1 MGTPLLWAGF
11 NLFVL
16 LAIALDLGV
25 FHRKAHKISIR
36 EAATW
41 SVVWIA
47 LATAFGSF
55 VWHWFGA
62 TRGIEYFT
70 GYVIEKAL
78 SVDNLFVFLVIFR
91 TFQVDEKVQHRVL
104 EWGILGALIMR
115 GIMIAAGAALIAEFH
130 WIIGV
135 FGVFLIYT
143 GLHMLW
149 KRDKQVHYE
158 KNPVFRF
165 ASTHLRVT
173 KEYHGAKFFIR
184 QAGQRFATPLFL
196 VLLVVEITDVT
207 FAVDSIPA
215 IFGITQDAF
224 IVYTSNVF
232 AILGLRALY
241 FLLADLLDYLRYL
254 GIGLAI
260 VLIFVGVKMV
270 IAPWLRITEVTS
282 LLVVF
287 GILLITAALSLLA
300 GPKKKPLSIPPQTE
314 TGKTRTRP

>member
-1 MGTPLLWAGF
+1 MGTPLLWVGF

-25 FHRKAHKISIR
+25 FHRKAHKISVR
-36 EAATW
+36 EAAAW
-41 SVVWIA
+41 SVIWIA
-47 LATAFGSF
+47 LATAFGFF
-55 VWHWFGA
+55 VWHWFDE
-62 TRGIEYFT
+62 TRGLQYFT

-91 TFQVDEKVQHRVL
+91 AFQVDEKVQHRVL

-115 GIMIAAGAALIAEFH
+115 GIMILAGAALISRFH
-130 WIIGV
+130 WILMV

-158 KNPVFRF
+158 KNLVFRF

-173 KEYHGAKFFIR
+173 KEYHGAKFFVR

-260 VLIFVGVKMV
+260 VLMFVGVKMV

-282 LLVVF
+282 LLAVF
-287 GILLITAALSLLA
+287 GILMVTAALSLLA
-300 GPKKKPLSIPPQTE
+300 GPKKKLSLIPPA
-314 TGKTRTRP
+314 K

>member
-1 MGTPLLWAGF
+1 MGTPLLWVGF
-11 NLFVL
+11 NFFVL

-25 FHRKAHKISIR
+25 FHRKAHKVSIK
-36 EAATW
+36 EAALW
-41 SVVWIA
+41 SVIWIA
-47 LATAFGSF
+47 LALAFGF
-55 VWHWFGA
+55 FLWRWNGE
-62 TRGIEYFT
+62 TRGIQFFT

-91 TFQVDEKVQHRVL
+91 AFQVDEKVQHRVL
-104 EWGILGALIMR
+104 EWGIIGALILR
-115 GIMIAAGAALIAEFH
+115 GVMIAAGAALIARFH
-130 WIIGV
+130 WIIPV
-135 FGVFLIYT
+135 FGVFLVYT

-149 KRDKQVHYE
+149 KRDRHVHYE
-158 KNPVFRF
+158 RNPVFRF

-173 KEYHGAKFFIR
+173 KQYDGTRFFVR
-184 QAGQRFATPLFL
+184 QSGQLFATPLFL

-254 GIGLAI
+254 GIGLAT
-260 VLIFVGVKMV
+260 VLIFVGLKMV
-270 IAPWLRITEVTS
+270 ADPWFHVTETVS
-282 LLVVF
+282 LLMVG
-287 GILLITAALSLLA
+287 GILAITSILSVLA
-300 GPKKKPLSIPPQTE
+300 GPKKQPPAKPRQRVQLGTN
-314 TGKTRTRP
+314 

>member
-1 MGTPLLWAGF
+1 MGTPLLWVGF

-36 EAATW
+36 EAAAW

-47 LATAFGSF
+47 LATAFGAF

-62 TRGIEYFT
+62 TRGMEYFT

-149 KRDKQVHYE
+149 KRDKHVHYE

-270 IAPWLRITEVTS
+270 IAPWFRITEVVS

-287 GILLITAALSLLA
+287 GILLVTAVLSLLA
-300 GPKKKPLSIPPQTE
+300 GPKNKPSSLPPA
-314 TGKTRTRP
+314 K

>member
-1 MGTPLLWAGF
+1 MGYSEFMGTPLLWVSF

-25 FHRKAHKISIR
+25 FHRKVHKISIR
-36 EAATW
+36 EAAIW
-41 SVVWIA
+41 SVIWIA
-47 LATAFGSF
+47 LALAFGF
-55 VWHWFGA
+55 YVYHWHGP
-62 TRGIEYFT
+62 TRGIQYLT

-115 GIMIAAGAALIAEFH
+115 GIMIAAGAALISRFH
-130 WIIGV
+130 WIIEV
-135 FGVFLIYT
+135 FGLFLIYT
-143 GLHMLW
+143 GIHMLW
-149 KRDKQVHYE
+149 KRDKDVHYE
-158 KNPVFRF
+158 RNSVFRF

-173 KEYHGAKFFIR
+173 KEYHGARFFLR
-184 QAGQRFATPLFL
+184 QGGQLFATPLFL

-215 IFGITQDAF
+215 IFGITKDAF

-232 AILGLRALY
+232 AILGLRSLY

-254 GIGLAI
+254 GIGLAV
-260 VLIFVGVKMV
+260 VLMFIGVKMV
-270 IAPWLRITEVTS
+270 IERWWDISEIAS
-282 LLVVF
+282 LAVVF
-287 GILLITAALSLLA
+287 SILGVTAGLSLLA
-300 GPKKKPLSIPPQTE
+300 GPKKKPLPASE
-314 TGKTRTRP
+314 AAGK